1 MLPGMAKPSSIPYI
15 SLLQSG
21 AVSTETVLY
30 LTIHACQALLHP
42 SPCTSPF
49 AVPVRPGH
57 TRRSNSPACPRR
69 RLPCGPAIRA
79 HYTGPSMG
87 SGVPLCPQ
95 FFVLASPRGSSGTL
109 QLPWGWTDAGESDRE
124 GLSQV
129 DYRRRPRRAALRRAC
144 YRSGCSSRRLPEG
157 CYRKRRDKIAFENP
171 IRYTLLHA

>member
-1 MLPGMAKPSSIPYI
+1 MAVRLTLYARPPVVKHPVMRAQTAKHNCLMLPGMAKTSSRPYT
-15 SLLQSG
+15 SLLQLG

-30 LTIHACQALLHP
+30 LTTYACQALLHP
-42 SPCTSPF
+42 APCTSPF

-79 HYTGPSMG
+79 HYTGPSMR

-95 FFVLASPRGSSGTL
+95 FFMLASPLCTSGTL
-109 QLPWGWTDAGESDRE
+109 QLSWGCTDTGGSDRE

-129 DYRRRPRRAALRRAC
+129 NC
-144 YRSGCSSRRLPEG
+144 GGRLQEG
-157 CYRKRRDKIAFENP
+157 
-171 IRYTLLHA
+171 